1 VSPRRSRGERVAAI
15 LDLPGLRTLLA
26 RVPTWRGALVLNYH
40 RVGTSEGTPWDRT
53 LWSASAEG
61 FDEQLAFLKR
71 ETDVVGPADLPA
83 LAAAR
88 RGRHV
93 LITFDDGY
101 RDNWEIAFPALRR
114 RGLTATFFLATGF
127 LDDPHVAW
135 WDEIVWMVR
144 NASGAVVPAGD
155 GLPVDVQLAGVDPN
169 AVAHRLVHEYK
180 HLPVEGK
187 AAYLDHV
194 AQATGAGRCGPA
206 EARGMWMSWDEAR
219 ELRDGGMSIGG
230 HTITHPVLGQLP
242 AAEQEREIAGCAER
256 LRAQLG
262 EPMRWFSYPVGFPG
276 SFDADTR
283 RLLRAQDVELAF
295 SFYGGHARFTHWDPL
310 DVPRI
315 NVAPSLDATRL
326 HAAVRLPQL
335 FARAF

>member
-1 VSPRRSRGERVAAI
+1 MSQRRSRGERVAAI
-15 LDLPGLRTLLA
+15 LDAPGLRSLLA

-40 RVGTSEGTPWDRT
+40 RVGTSAGTPWDHT

-93 LITFDDGY
+93 VVTFDDGY

-114 RGLTATFFLATGF
+114 HGLTATFFLATGF

-135 WDEIVWMVR
+135 WDEIAWMVR
-144 NASGAVVPAGD
+144 NASDPPAEAD
-155 GLPVDVQLAGVDPN
+155 AAIHL
-169 AVAHRLVHEYK
+169 LVHEYK
-180 HLPVEGK
+180 HLPDERK
-187 AAYLDHV
+187 AAYLD
-194 AQATGAGRCGPA
+194 ALAERTGAGRAGPA

-219 ELRDGGMSIGG
+219 ELRDGGMTIGG
-230 HTITHPVLGQLP
+230 HTVTHPVLGQIP
-242 AAEQEREIAGCAER
+242 AAAQEREIAGCAER
-256 LRAQLG
+256 LRAEL
-262 EPMRWFSYPVGFPG
+262 ELPMRWFSYPVGFPG
-276 SFDADTR
+276 SFDEDTR
-283 RLLRAQDVELAF
+283 RLLRAQSTELAF
-295 SFYGGHARFTHWDPL
+295 SFYGGHVRFDRWDPL

-315 NVAPSLDATRL
+315 NVAPTLDATRL

-335 FARAF
+335 FARAS